1 MVVIDMAHLCQ
12 LPDSCNCIDH
22 QTRSFLTEM
31 ERSIDLSDTDSI
43 ITLTYEDRKKRG
55 DGWYKLKVGLR
66 VQITNHYGGLF
77 KKKGKIISLT
87 KKKAVVELE
96 NTGGRILKM
105 KSNLKRIRPRSAD

>member
-1 MVVIDMAHLCQ
+1 MVVICMAHLCK
-12 LPDSCNCIDH
+12 LPDSCNCIYH

-43 ITLTYEDRKKRG
+43 ITLTYEDRKERG

>member
-1 MVVIDMAHLCQ
+1 MKI
-12 LPDSCNCIDH
+12 
-22 QTRSFLTEM
+22 E
-31 ERSIDLSDTDSI
+31 
-43 ITLTYEDRKKRG
+43 KKRS

-105 KSNLKRIRPRSAD
+105 KSNLKRIRPRSADLHFYDDSIRYCTKHKVIDTERCCIGIL